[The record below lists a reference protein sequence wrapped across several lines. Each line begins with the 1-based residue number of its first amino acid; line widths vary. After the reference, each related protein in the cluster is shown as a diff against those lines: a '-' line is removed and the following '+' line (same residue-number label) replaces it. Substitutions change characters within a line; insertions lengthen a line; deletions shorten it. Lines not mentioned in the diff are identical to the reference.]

1 MIVIIK
7 IFMVTVTILLIMI
20 CFKVNKEQG
29 RFVRRNVDHCANAHH
44 HNHDLQDLDQVE
56 DARRDLGHD
65 QHAHHHNDD
74 LQDQDQ
80 VEDAKRAGKL
90 VGTDGRR

>member
-1 MIVIIK
+1 MLI
-7 IFMVTVTILLIMI
+7 TV
-20 CFKVNKEQG
+20 
-29 RFVRRNVDHCANAHH
+29 HNAHH

-65 QHAHHHNDD
+65 QHAHQHNHD
-74 LQDQDQ
+74 LQAQDQVQEARSKIQDQDQ
-80 VEDAKRAGKL
+80 VVDARRAGKL

>member
-1 MIVIIK
+1 MLI
-7 IFMVTVTILLIMI
+7 TV
-20 CFKVNKEQG
+20 
-29 RFVRRNVDHCANAHH
+29 HNAHH
-44 HNHDLQDLDQVE
+44 HNDDLQDQDQVQ
-56 DARRDLGHD
+56 DAKGDLGHD
-65 QHAHHHNDD
+65 QHAHHHNHD